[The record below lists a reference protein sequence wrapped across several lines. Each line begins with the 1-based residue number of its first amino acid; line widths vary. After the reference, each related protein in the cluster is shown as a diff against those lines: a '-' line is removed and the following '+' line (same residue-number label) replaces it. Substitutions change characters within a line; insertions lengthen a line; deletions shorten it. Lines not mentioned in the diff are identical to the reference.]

1 MACSIR
7 QSLLDAIDKTAEAG
21 VSLEKA
27 CEVLDLPRRRYY
39 RWQNWSAPA
48 SRQAWNRM
56 RPQEEEAILSAA
68 RREDLAHLRT
78 AGLMVWGQD
87 TGAFH
92 AGLSSVHRVLRK
104 ASLVKPYEPPRRKK
118 PLAPDVRHL
127 MDRPLRI
134 AAYDDTEF
142 RTLSGVLVKIILI
155 LDMGSRKFL
164 HFGAAI
170 RAITQRD
177 VQKVWDEALRQEGL
191 ADAKDL
197 TILSDRGGSMKGS
210 KTKRHLEGLWYASLA
225 FSRPHTPD
233 DNAWIEAL
241 IKTFKY
247 HPECPETFATVLD
260 VQEWAGKF
268 QKLYND
274 HPHSAL
280 KYVTPNQEHGGLG
293 NQIRSQRKENLL
305 QARLK
310 RLAAYK
316 AGKQEGPKCPQAN
329 SGVPGYGAGSFRGS
343 NRKFGG
349 LEKTEE
355 SGKRNLELQKEQKK
369 AGSAQ
374 EKILN
379 SSEELCRF

>member
-1 MACSIR
+1 ME
-7 QSLLDAIDKTAEAG
+7 AIERTASQG
-21 VSLEKA
+21 VSLVKA
-27 CEVLDLPRRRYY
+27 CAVLDLPRRRYY
-39 RWQNWSAPA
+39 RWQEWSLPEP
-48 SRQAWNRM
+48 RQAWNRM
-56 RPQEEEAILSAA
+56 LPQEEKAILSAA

-78 AGLMVWGQD
+78 AGLMVWGHD

-92 AGLSSVHRVLRK
+92 AGLSSVHRVLK
-104 ASLVKPYEPPRRKK
+104 GASMVKPYEIHRRKK
-118 PLAPDVRHL
+118 PAAPDVRHL

-142 RTLSGVLVKIILI
+142 RTLSGVLVKVILI

-164 HFGAAI
+164 HFGVAI
-170 RAITQRD
+170 RAITQKD
-177 VQKVWDEALRQEGL
+177 IKKVWDEALRQEGL
-191 ADAKDL
+191 ADARDL
-197 TILSDRGGSMKGS
+197 TILSDRGSSMKGQ

-247 HPECPETFATVLD
+247 HPECPQSFATVLD

-293 NQIRSQRKENLL
+293 NQIRSQRKNNLL
-305 QARLK
+305 EARQV
-310 RLAAYK
+310 RLAAYRTR
-316 AGKQEGPKCPQAN
+316 KQEGRGSPRAD
-329 SGVPGYGAGSFRGS
+329 SGVSGDGKELFRPFNLKLGG
-343 NRKFGG
+343 FG
-349 LEKTEE
+349 KNKE
-355 SGKRNLELQKEQKK
+355 SERRNLEPPKGQTPVE
-369 AGSAQ
+369 AVQ

>member
-1 MACSIR
+1 ME
-7 QSLLDAIDKTAEAG
+7 AIKKTAG
-21 VSLEKA
+21 QGISLEKA

-39 RWQNWSAPA
+39 RWQEWSLPEP
-48 SRQAWNRM
+48 RQAWNRM
-56 RPQEEEAILSAA
+56 LPQEEEAILCAA

-78 AGLMVWGQD
+78 AGLMVWGHD

-92 AGLSSVHRVLRK
+92 AGLSSVHRVLK
-104 ASLVKPYEPPRRKK
+104 QASMVKPYEIPRRKK
-118 PLAPDVRHL
+118 PIAPDVRHL
-127 MDRPLRI
+127 MNRPLRI

-142 RTLSGVLVKIILI
+142 VTVSGVIVKVILL

-164 HFGAAI
+164 HFGVAI
-170 RAITQRD
+170 RAITQKD
-177 VQKVWDEALRQEGL
+177 VKKVWDEALRQEGL
-191 ADAKDL
+191 ADARDL
-197 TILSDRGGSMKGS
+197 TILSDRGGSMKGQ

-247 HPECPETFATVLD
+247 HPECPEAFWTVLD
-260 VQEWAGKF
+260 VQEWARKF

-280 KYVTPNQEHGGLG
+280 KYVTPNQEHRGEG
-293 NQIRSQRKENLL
+293 NQIRHERRENLL
-305 QARLK
+305 RARER

-316 AGKQEGPKCPQAN
+316 SQKQGLKRP
-329 SGVPGYGAGSFRGS
+329 RWGS
-343 NRKFGG
+343 NVKLNGLSESRKVKK
-349 LEKTEE
+349 L
-355 SGKRNLELQKEQKK
+355 NLILQSEQKQVE
-369 AGSAQ
+369 AAQ
-374 EKILN
+374 AKLLN